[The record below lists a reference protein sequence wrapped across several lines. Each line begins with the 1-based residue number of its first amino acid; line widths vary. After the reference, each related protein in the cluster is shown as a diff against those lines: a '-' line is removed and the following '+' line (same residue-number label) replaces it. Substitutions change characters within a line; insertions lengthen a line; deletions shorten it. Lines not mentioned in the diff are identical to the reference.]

1 MCSDDRGQCFPH
13 GPDQHRCDCGGS
25 RVERFIEPCLLL
37 LLLEKPAHGYDLMER
52 LREFGFDGEDQDPG
66 MVYRN
71 LRRLEHQ
78 GMVESEWDTS
88 GPGPAKRLYQ
98 VTSEGRDLLTA
109 WGAVIRRNKATLEKF
124 LERYEA
130 LAGRSDTPSG

>member
-1 MCSDDRGQCFPH
+1 MCNDDRDRCHSH
-13 GPDQHRCDCGGS
+13 GSGAQRCDCEGS

-37 LLLEKPAHGYDLMER
+37 LLLERPAHGYDLMER

-98 VTSEGRDLLTA
+98 VTPEGRELLTA
-109 WGAVIRRNKATLEKF
+109 WGAVITRNVATLKKF

-130 LAGRSDTPSG
+130 LGM

>member
-1 MCSDDRGQCFPH
+1 MCNDDRDRCHSNGSRA
-13 GPDQHRCDCGGS
+13 HRCDCAGS

-52 LREFGFDGEDQDPG
+52 LREFGFDAEDQDPG

-98 VTSEGRDLLTA
+98 VTAEGRDLLQA
-109 WGAVIRRNKATLEKF
+109 WSAIIRRNKATLEEF

-130 LAGRSDTPSG
+130 LAERSDTPSG